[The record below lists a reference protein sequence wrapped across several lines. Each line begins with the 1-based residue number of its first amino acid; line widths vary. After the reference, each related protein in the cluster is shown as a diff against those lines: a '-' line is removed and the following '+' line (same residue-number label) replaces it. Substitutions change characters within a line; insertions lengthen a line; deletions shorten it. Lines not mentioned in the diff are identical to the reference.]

1 MWSKLW
7 LRRFIEQAEGRVRKD
22 QMIDRSKLSNSFE
35 FVVTAGARA
44 RQLMAGS
51 VPRVTV
57 GEHKKTTVAQQEVVT
72 KVVEKIENEKDKEKL
87 VS

>member
-1 MWSKLW
+1 VSK
-7 LRRFIEQAEGRVRKD
+7 RFIEQAGSRLRKA

-51 VPRVTV
+51 VPRVVV

-72 KVVEKIENEKDKEKL
+72 KAVEKIENEKAKL
-87 VS
+87 VNE